1 VPPYLGSVGVD
12 GIFFIILLKVGKSY
26 EVVGINE
33 QVLVNRREDEKNRC
47 ILFSFAGEKEMDFA
61 WELIY
66 NVNFFGRSTSSSET
80 YQFL

>member
-1 VPPYLGSVGVD
+1 
-12 GIFFIILLKVGKSY
+12 
-26 EVVGINE
+26 
-33 QVLVNRREDEKNRC
+33 VNRREDEKNRC

>member
-12 GIFFIILLKVGKSY
+12 GIFFIILLKVGKYY
-26 EVVGINE
+26 EVVDINE
-33 QVLVNRREDEKNRC
+33 RVSVNRREDAK
-47 ILFSFAGEKEMDFA
+47 IDVFFSFAGEKEMDFE

-66 NVNFFGRSTSSSET
+66 NVNFFGRRTSSCGT